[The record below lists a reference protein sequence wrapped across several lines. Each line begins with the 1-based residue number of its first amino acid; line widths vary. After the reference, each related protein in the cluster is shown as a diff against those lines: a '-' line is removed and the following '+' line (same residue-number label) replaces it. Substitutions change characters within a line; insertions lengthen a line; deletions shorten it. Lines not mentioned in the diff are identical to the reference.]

1 MMTNETTQ
9 TRTGGSQQ
17 EATSPAELRK
27 YRLRTRLPW
36 SRLRR
41 GVHTRPM
48 IDLDLDLTIED
59 LMADLDPGWLM
70 RRDDTVSTDDTP

>member
-1 MMTNETTQ
+1 MKTLEPTRTQ
-9 TRTGGSQQ
+9 TGGSQQ
-17 EATSPAELRK
+17 EAQSAADWW
-27 YRLRTRLPW
+27 TRLPW

>member
-1 MMTNETTQ
+1 MTLEATQ
-9 TRTGGSQQ
+9 KQTGGGQQ
-17 EATSPAELRK
+17 EAQSASELRK
-27 YRLRTRLPW
+27 YRLRWWTRLPW
-36 SRLRR
+36 SRVRR

-70 RRDDTVSTDDTP
+70 RRDDTV

>member
-1 MMTNETTQ
+1 MKTLEPTQ
-9 TRTGGSQQ
+9 TQTGGSQQ

-27 YRLRTRLPW
+27 YRL
-36 SRLRR
+36 RLRR

-70 RRDDTVSTDDTP
+70 RRDDTVSTDDTS